1 MTRYTMTD
9 GVRVECTAAEEAKLD
24 ALKTDWDSKAFERAI
39 ASLRTERNR
48 LLAETDVY
56 GLADV
61 TMSDAMTTYRQA
73 LRDITS
79 GLDTVAKVKTKLTIE
94 DGEYTNFPTR
104 P

>member
-9 GVRVECTAAEEAKLD
+9 GVRVECTTAEEARLD

-39 ASLRTERNR
+39 TSLRTERNR

-73 LRDITS
+73 LRDLPS
-79 GLDTVAKVKTKLTIE
+79 GKNTV
-94 DGEYTNFPTR
+94 DRCTNATWPTN
-104 P
+104 PDD